1 MNEFYTCEHGA
12 NHGNGESCDCV
23 TAELATPTPD
33 ALIVIEQLPVIT
45 EQFRLAGAEVARR
58 VAEADALICT
68 EESKQTVK
76 SARAHLNKER
86 KDFEARFK
94 EVEAQVLEPWN
105 QVVAAY
111 KEHIITP
118 YADGDKKLKDKIDT
132 IEDEQKRQKIEEVRA
147 YFEEYAA
154 SLHLDP
160 YFINWEFTKINVTLS
175 ASEKS
180 LKAQAKDYVDLRI
193 KHLES
198 IEKREHAAEI
208 LVEYRQSLRVM
219 DAIEA
224 VEKRH
229 RLLAEQE
236 RRKAELETVRAAE
249 AETVKRVEA
258 VASLAP
264 PTVKSVEKDP
274 IRTVAF
280 KVTAP
285 LSKLR
290 ELKKYLVDGGYEFE

>member
-1 MNEFYTCEHGA
+1 MSQFWTCEYGA
-12 NHGNGESCDCV
+12 NHGNGEPCDCLP
-23 TAELATPTPD
+23 AELPTTD
-33 ALIVIEQLPVIT
+33 QNELIVIEQLPIIRERLQTLGAEIDQRISEALALECTDDTVREVKAVRAALNKDFGAMEERRAEVKTAIMEPY
-45 EQFRLAGAEVARR
+45 EQFNAVYKEFVSDKYKAADTTLKSRISDIE
-58 VAEADALICT
+58 DALKAEKT
-68 EESKQTVK
+68 
-76 SARAHLNKER
+76 A
-86 KDFEARFK
+86 
-94 EVEAQVLEPWN
+94 
-105 QVVAAY
+105 
-111 KEHIITP
+111 
-118 YADGDKKLKDKIDT
+118 
-132 IEDEQKRQKIEEVRA
+132 EVRA
-147 YFEEYAA
+147 YFEEYAT
-154 SLHLDP
+154 SVHLDP

-180 LKAQAKDYVDLRI
+180 LKDKAKDYVDTRI

-208 LVEYRQSLRVM
+208 LVEYRQSLSVM

-236 RRKAELETVRAAE
+236 KRRAELKSFRTAE
-249 AETVKRVEA
+249 AETVKRVE
-258 VASLAP
+258 VAAPLAP
-264 PTVKSVEKDP
+264 PIVKPMGDDP

-290 ELKKYLVDGGYEFE
+290 ELKKFLVDGGYEFE